1 MFAVKNYI
9 PLDDKRFRSKNIRM
23 ISVTRLDG
31 KTYWINPHMIE
42 SMEKTPDLT
51 ITFLSGKK
59 VVVKD
64 SPEELIGR
72 IVDYRRKLEISKQE
86 I

>member
-1 MFAVKNYI
+1 
-9 PLDDKRFRSKNIRM
+9 M

-31 KTYWINPHMIE
+31 NIYWINPYMIE

-64 SPEELIGR
+64 SPEELIQR
-72 IVDYRRKLEISKQE
+72 IVDYRRRLGISAQE